1 MCRYH
6 FIKVHC
12 FFCNRCVPIVVTVYV
27 RGARRACTYT
37 MPRLKIPDEPRQQGY
52 ANSVRKDTVK
62 TKKKRKAKQPPP
74 PPLGSDR
81 AIPNRR

>member
-1 MCRYH
+1 
-6 FIKVHC
+6 
-12 FFCNRCVPIVVTVYV
+12 
-27 RGARRACTYT
+27 

>member
-1 MCRYH
+1 
-6 FIKVHC
+6 
-12 FFCNRCVPIVVTVYV
+12 
-27 RGARRACTYT
+27 

-81 AIPNRR
+81 ASESTMITDE

>member
-1 MCRYH
+1 
-6 FIKVHC
+6 
-12 FFCNRCVPIVVTVYV
+12 
-27 RGARRACTYT
+27 

-62 TKKKRKAKQPPP
+62 NKKKRKAKQPPP

-81 AIPNRR
+81 ASESTMIIPTNDSHSMMSMTVERGLRLLNAPILALNASL